1 MFSLTFCASP
11 RLSHRSLRRTA
22 AGSALSLLACTA
34 AWAVPSHQAAHQVAH
49 PTLPAQPTVAASA
62 STGALS
68 DGESHP
74 AALATAGLL
83 SIALLQRRLM
93 RRQRHHHD

>member
-1 MFSLTFCASP
+1 MFTLTLSASP
-11 RLSHRSLRRTA
+11 HLSHRSLRRIA
-22 AGSALSLLACTA
+22 AGSALSLLGCTA
-34 AWAVPSHQAAHQVAH
+34 AWAMPAHQA
-49 PTLPAQPTVAASA
+49 PPAPPTVSASA

-74 AALATAGLL
+74 AALAAAGLL

>member
-1 MFSLTFCASP
+1 MPA
-11 RLSHRSLRRTA
+11 
-22 AGSALSLLACTA
+22 
-34 AWAVPSHQAAHQVAH
+34 HQA
-49 PTLPAQPTVAASA
+49 PPAPPTVSASA

-74 AALATAGLL
+74 AALAAAGLL

>member
-1 MFSLTFCASP
+1 MFTLTLSASP
-11 RLSHRSLRRTA
+11 HLSPRSLRRIP
-22 AGSALSLLACTA
+22 AGSALSLLSCTA
-34 AWAVPSHQAAHQVAH
+34 AWAVPAHQA
-49 PTLPAQPTVAASA
+49 PPAQPTVAASA

-74 AALATAGLL
+74 AALAAAGLL